1 MVIINI
7 NNLNI
12 IKWLLFKNNK
22 KIYKFMKL

>member
-22 KIYKFMKL
+22 KIYKFIKL

>member
-1 MVIINI
+1 MVIIHI

>member
-1 MVIINI
+1 MVIMHI

-22 KIYKFMKL
+22 KISKFMKL